1 MRNDRVGSAKDQR
14 PGLQKRSERGAML
27 YTVVQT
33 RYRARNPQI
42 MARNAGRGTGGGGWR
57 RKENGSY
64 PPPHPSKLWILSIRL
79 KLLHAIIRRSGG
91 EAQFELEIT

>member
-42 MARNAGRGTGGGGWR
+42 MARNAGRGTGGVAKE
-57 RKENGSY
+57 RKRLL
-64 PPPHPSKLWILSIRL
+64 PPTPPVQTLDPFDSS
-79 KLLHAIIRRSGG
+79 
-91 EAQFELEIT
+91 